1 MDTKV
6 HNVYILHDNWNSD
19 LTDWDGHIKTFVQDY
34 ITENNLPYQVHEIFG
49 EQEMRKEFERKT
61 FTSYDKIIYP
71 NVWGAMPIYVKHLIE
86 NSRTVPPKTYGFWRR
101 GSFINA
107 DANYRPIWNR
117 DYRKSFERA
126 LHRCIDKSFLLTDL
140 HVNQFRHFICR
151 PKLKPWR
158 AIKCNF
164 PLKNIPNDI
173 RNDITETK
181 QDLIVFPFKNP
192 TQLEDKI
199 IYDLKRT
206 MAPTM
211 VHAINEN
218 HKITREQYL
227 YQCSTAKI
235 MFLPL
240 HYESIGQFIYEAYAL
255 KCIPVVPDIEYY
267 RDFVPEEFRYNPE
280 VTLNIYNYTLMAD
293 QLTNKL
299 KHLIVH
305 YNEYMDVIEQK
316 LKYLTDTYYTTEF
329 LNIVFNKE

>member
-1 MDTKV
+1 MDTQK
-6 HNVYILHDNWNSD
+6 HNVYIIHDEWNCD
-19 LTDWDGHIKTFVQDY
+19 LTDWDGKLKTYVQDY
-34 ITENNLPYQVHEIFG
+34 INENNLSYQVHEIVG
-49 EQEMRKEFERKT
+49 HAEMKKLFERKK

-71 NVWGAMPIYVKHLIE
+71 NAWCSMPIYVKHILE
-86 NSRTVPPKTYGFWRR
+86 NARTVFPKTYAFWRR

-107 DANYRPIWNR
+107 DASYRPVWNR
-117 DYRKSFERA
+117 DYRKSLERS

-151 PKLKPWR
+151 PRLKPWR

-164 PLKNIPNDI
+164 PLKDIPNDI
-173 RNDITETK
+173 RKELIEAK
-181 QDLIVFPFKNP
+181 QDLIAFPFKNP
-192 TQLEDKI
+192 TELEDKI

-206 MAPTM
+206 MAPTT

-305 YNEYMDVIEQK
+305 YNEYMNVIEDK
-316 LKYLTDTYYTTEF
+316 LKYLTDTYYSLEF
-329 LNIVFNKE
+329 LDIIFNKE